1 MPNPVSLTLL
11 NWARGLRYPT
21 LFKLAAGLFLVDL
34 LLPDPIPFVDEVLF
48 GMVTL
53 LLANWK
59 TRKNTAPIA
68 HD

>member
-1 MPNPVSLTLL
+1 MPNPVSISLL

-21 LFKLAAGLFLVDL
+21 LFKLAAGLFLLDV

-48 GMVTL
+48 GLVTL

-59 TRKNTAPIA
+59 NRKAPHPIA

>member
-1 MPNPVSLTLL
+1 MPNPFSISLL

-21 LFKLAAGLFLVDL
+21 LFKLAAGLFLLDVV
-34 LLPDPIPFVDEVLF
+34 LPDPIPFVDELLF
-48 GMVTL
+48 GLVTL

-59 TRKNTAPIA
+59 NRKAPPPIA